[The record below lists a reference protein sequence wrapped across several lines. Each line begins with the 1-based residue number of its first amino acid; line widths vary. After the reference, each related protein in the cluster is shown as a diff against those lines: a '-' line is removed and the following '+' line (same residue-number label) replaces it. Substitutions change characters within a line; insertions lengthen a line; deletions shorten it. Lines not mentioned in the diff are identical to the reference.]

1 MKKLLMLIIAAGVG
15 YAAYTTPDFSAHKD
29 AINDMLQDPQYYTE
43 EQDAER
49 FGDLDFSN
57 FLVASVTKDTI
68 KMTMVSYGF
77 LGRVSVVDESW
88 LPRQVE

>member
-1 MKKLLMLIIAAGVG
+1 MKKLLMLIIAAGIG
-15 YAAYTTPDFSAHKD
+15 YAAYTNPDLQAHQSA
-29 AINDMLQDPQYYTE
+29 ISDMLQDPQYYTE

-57 FLVASVTKDTI
+57 FLIASVTKDTV